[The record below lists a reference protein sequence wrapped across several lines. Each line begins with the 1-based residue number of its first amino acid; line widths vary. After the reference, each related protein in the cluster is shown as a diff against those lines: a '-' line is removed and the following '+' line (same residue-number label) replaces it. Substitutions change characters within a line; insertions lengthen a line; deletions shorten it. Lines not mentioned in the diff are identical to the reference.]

1 MLLLLSLTYAARLDD
16 STPPMATDLM
26 VALELPSKLSP
37 RDPLAWK
44 AAIAAGRESVLRCV
58 PDAVEQHRYTMA
70 PLLHLQLPV
79 ASRAALLDCP
89 GVKSVGPNLP
99 MYPQLAE
106 SVPMMGADLWHGAA
120 WDGTGGAVAVIDS
133 GVDWSLAE
141 LGGCLGAGCKVRGRD
156 VADRDDDPMD
166 CETHGTSVAAI
177 AAGTRGVAPGANV
190 VAVKVFPDQS
200 CFSTDVATVASGLDW
215 VLNHQAQENIV
226 AVNLSVGG
234 TWLYSSP
241 CEDSETGYTPALDA
255 IVAAGMLMVVS
266 AGNQVDANR
275 VNYPGCVSNAFTVTA
290 VYDGDSG
297 PIYWSNCSDNVTASD
312 RMACFANGGPMVD
325 MAAPGAMIDAG
336 GVIMGGTSQAAP
348 HVAGATALLHQGY
361 PDVDGATLGLWMQ
374 GAGVPVTETRGSTPW
389 VYPRLSL
396 ESLLPPEPLLVLA
409 QQEDLPDLVYGQPG
423 NLTVSLE
430 NVGEG
435 EARGVTLSAEV
446 AAPAVFWATP
456 ADPGTVGAGES
467 LLLGPWVLGLAADCT
482 GEGEVALRLTVTS
495 ERLPPLT
502 LDRSLS
508 YKCPTV
514 DSTPPESEGEESEV
528 VEDSPGEESETT
540 PPPETSCGGCAPLS
554 APGAALPALALLGL
568 LHRRRDRR

>member
-1 MLLLLSLTYAARLDD
+1 MLLLLSLASAARLDA
-16 STPPMATDLM
+16 STPAHATDLL
-26 VALELPSKLSP
+26 VALELPPKLSP
-37 RDPLAWK
+37 RDPSAWK
-44 AAIAAGRESVLRCV
+44 AAIAQGREGVLRCV
-58 PDAVEQHRYTMA
+58 PEATEVHRYTMA

-79 ASRAALLDCP
+79 ASRAALLDCA

-106 SVPMMGADLWHGAA
+106 SVPMIGADLWQGAS
-120 WDGTGGAVAVIDS
+120 WDGSGGAVAVIDS

-166 CETHGTSVAAI
+166 CESHGTSVAAI

-190 VAVKVFPDQS
+190 VAVKVFSDQS
-200 CFSTDVATVASGLDW
+200 CFSTDMATIASGLDW
-215 VLNHQAQENIV
+215 VLNHQVEENIIS
-226 AVNLSVGG
+226 VNLSVGG

-241 CEDSETGYTPALDA
+241 CEDVETGYTPALEA
-255 IVAAGMLMVVS
+255 ILAAGMLMVVS

-297 PIYWSNCSDNVTASD
+297 PIYWSNCTDNITAAD

-348 HVAGATALLHQGY
+348 HVAGAAALLHQGY
-361 PDVDGATLGLWMQ
+361 PDVDGGTLGVWMQ
-374 GAGVPVTETRGSTPW
+374 GAGVQVTETRGSTPW
-389 VYPRLSL
+389 IYPRLSL
-396 ESLLPPEPLLVLA
+396 DSLLPPEPLLVLGE
-409 QQEDLPDLVYGQPG
+409 QVELPDLVYGQPG
-423 NLTVSLE
+423 NVTVSLE

-435 EARGVTLSAEV
+435 EARGVALAAEV
-446 AAPAVFWATP
+446 AAPAQLWAAP
-456 ADPGTVGAGES
+456 ADPGTVGAGEN
-467 LLLGPWVLGLAADCT
+467 LLLGPWVLGLAPDCT

-495 ERLPPLT
+495 ERLTPLV
-502 LDRSLS
+502 LERSLS

-514 DSTPPESEGEESEV
+514 DSKPPESEGEESELT
-528 VEDSPGEESETT
+528 EDSPADESHKT
-540 PPPETSCGGCAPLS
+540 PPPEPACGCTQLPT
-554 APGAALPALALLGL
+554 PGAALPALALLGL
-568 LHRRRDRR
+568 LRRRRNSR